1 MYIPTVLAKHKTQTI
16 AHWRGWKRHN
26 IQISLPRW
34 WAIEV
39 RGGEREEME
48 GGKREGEERRREGGK
63 EGGGIRN
70 RTDSIVSTAD

>member
-39 RGGEREEME
+39 RGGEREVME